1 MSEYVFRYAP
11 GYGCDMSALM
21 DGGRETVGDYFA
33 SDATDHYGTLHEE
46 IVRCRDCHWSK
57 FEQSDHEYRV
67 ERHCNMWASDVSA
80 DGFCFRGMRRN
91 VDAHAERLRGE
102 GE

>member
-1 MSEYVFRYAP
+1 MSEYVFRYAN

-46 IVRCRDCHWSK
+46 IVRCRDCKHYEDGMINGRRYSEPYCGAIGELSFGALFEVTKDDFCSWSERK
-57 FEQSDHEYRV
+57 SD
-67 ERHCNMWASDVSA
+67 AK
-80 DGFCFRGMRRN
+80 
-91 VDAHAERLRGE
+91 
-102 GE
+102 